1 MTTPTLTEAGAPAAA
16 FTLPPAYALTAAQSD
31 PNLLG
36 WMQGHPPPIDKR
48 VQQSDGSFFTFPKT
62 RWAFSNTREIVPT
75 SNIPRGTGAVSTLP
89 TALRDDL
96 DDVACTVLGSS
107 PDAKRMTWD
116 EAFNANYTDGIVVL
130 HKGQVVY
137 ERYAGALTPNKQH
150 WAFSVTKSFVGTLGA
165 MRVFDGS
172 LDANKLIPHY
182 IPELKDS
189 AFGTATVRQV
199 MDMTTNLQYLE
210 NYADP
215 KAEIWE
221 HSRAGGLL
229 PKPIDYTGEPSFYDY
244 LPRVKLGAE
253 YDGQHGQGFRYK
265 TVNTDVLGWIL
276 RRIAGEGKGEPK
288 GERLGE
294 QLSKQIWSR
303 LGCEQDA
310 YITVDSAGT
319 EFAGG
324 GLHTSLRDLA
334 RFGEMMRQGGF
345 YNGQQIVPE
354 AVVAGICQGAGIAHF
369 ASAGYN
375 LLPGWSYQSMW
386 WITHNEHGAY
396 MARGIHGQ
404 AIYID
409 PKAEMVIARYGSHPL
424 AANAHLDPTS
434 LPAYHALAKHLIANG

>member
-1 MTTPTLTEAGAPAAA
+1 MKPIVATTSDATSA
-16 FTLPPAYALTAAQSD
+16 LPPAYALNAAQSD

-36 WMQGHPPPIDKR
+36 WMQGHPPPMDKR
-48 VQQSDGSFFTFPKT
+48 IQQSDGSFFTFPKT

-75 SNIPRGTGAVSTLP
+75 SSISRGTGAVSSLS

-96 DDVACTVLGSS
+96 DAVACTVLGTE
-107 PDAKRMTWD
+107 KRMTWG
-116 EAFNANYTDGIVVL
+116 EAFDANYTDGIVVL
-130 HKGQVVY
+130 HKGQIVY
-137 ERYAGALTPNKQH
+137 ERYAGALTPAKQH
-150 WAFSVTKSFVGTLGA
+150 WAFSVTKSFVGVLGA

-172 LDANKLIPHY
+172 LDPTKLIPHH
-182 IPELKDS
+182 IPELRDS
-189 AFGTATVRQV
+189 AFGSATVRQV

-244 LPRVKLGAE
+244 LPRVKLGSE
-253 YDGQHGQGFRYK
+253 YAGQHGQGFRYK

-276 RRIAGEGKGEPK
+276 RRIASEGQ

-294 QLSKQIWSR
+294 QLSKHIWSR
-303 LGCEQDA
+303 LGCEQEA

-345 YNGQQIVPE
+345 YNDQQIVPE
-354 AVVAGICQGAGIAHF
+354 AVIAGIRQGADKTHF

-404 AIYID
+404 AVYID

-424 AANAHLDPTS
+424 AANVHLDPTS
-434 LPAYHALAKHLIANG
+434 LPAYHALAKHLIENP